1 MLCTD
6 GIVIAV
12 ALKSHRLGRKAEK
25 LMKKFTALRKVSFDG
40 KLSKIKKVNK
50 NNKEIIILV
59 VVFENINIQNN
70 NEK

>member
-1 MLCTD
+1 
-6 GIVIAV
+6 
-12 ALKSHRLGRKAEK
+12 
-25 LMKKFTALRKVSFDG
+25 MKKFPALRKVSFDG

-70 NEK
+70 NKKYMNIRKNIYLSPKFSP